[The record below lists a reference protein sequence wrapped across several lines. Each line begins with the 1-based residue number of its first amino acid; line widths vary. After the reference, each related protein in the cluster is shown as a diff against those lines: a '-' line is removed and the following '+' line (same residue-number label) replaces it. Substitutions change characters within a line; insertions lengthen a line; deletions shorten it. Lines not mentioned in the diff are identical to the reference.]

1 MTPNLPLALEG
12 HLLLLVEVAL
22 VLLENR
28 LPALG
33 VLLEGRLVWTLRHY
47 LVLVLR
53 EERYHIFELA
63 LALCVEESFFA
74 QGIVVVTIFF
84 GLSARLLYR
93 KHRVLFDEWGCAF
106 LMLLDRCVSLCHVT
120 DTERCHFVRMVLAVG
135 LVEVTGH

>member
-1 MTPNLPLALEG
+1 MGDILPREMTPNLPLALEG

-33 VLLEGRLVWTLRHY
+33 VLLEGRLVRTLRHY

-74 QGIVVVTIFF
+74 QGIVVMTIFF

-93 KHRVLFDEWGCAF
+93 KHRVLFD
-106 LMLLDRCVSLCHVT
+106 
-120 DTERCHFVRMVLAVG
+120 
-135 LVEVTGH
+135 